1 MFPENYFLYLQLI
14 LFYFVTPGPPRVII
28 VTNTINYGLKK
39 SVWTAFGDI
48 SANLVQASLTT
59 FVIGSLLIDNPDIYV
74 FFKWAGISY
83 ILYLAYETYALKI
96 KQADKKNKIIKSN
109 FAMYRDGFL
118 VAGLSPKALVFF
130 GTIFITF
137 INFEGN
143 VISQFL
149 ILIITWMSLDFLSL
163 MIYGLA
169 AREIAVWLKGNPR
182 LLNTISACV
191 LLIIALYVAATQN
204 FS

>member
-1 MFPENYFLYLQLI
+1 MLPQNYFLYIQLL
-14 LFYFVTPGPPRVII
+14 LFYFITPGPPRVII

-39 SVWTAFGDI
+39 SVWTALGDI
-48 SANLVQASLTT
+48 SANFVQASLTT

-74 FFKWAGISY
+74 YFKWAGISY
-83 ILYLAYETYALKI
+83 ILYLAYETFALKI
-96 KQADKKNKIIKSN
+96 KQGNTKNKIFKSN
-109 FAMYRDGFL
+109 FAMYRDGFV

-137 INFEGN
+137 INFDGN

-163 MIYGLA
+163 MMYGLA
-169 AREIAVWLKGNPR
+169 ADKIAKWLKGNPR
-182 LLNTISACV
+182 FLNTISACV
-191 LLIIALYVAATQN
+191 LIVIAIIVALKT
-204 FS
+204 